1 MLFIFDLA
9 NENLAIFR
17 LILTGMGL
25 ELTIF
30 TIDTRILRV
39 KTAHIR
45 QLNDLRLVNLDSV
58 NDVVL

>member
-9 NENLAIFR
+9 NQNLAIFR
-17 LILTGMGL
+17 LILIGMGL
-25 ELTIF
+25 EFTIF

-39 KTAHIR
+39 KTARIR